1 MYLLKL
7 DTVVSCGDTSWV
19 QEGCLYGENFMQLI
33 TVARWLQWL
42 ACPLPT
48 GRRWLRLGSD
58 PGGSV
63 GGVPDHA

>member
-1 MYLLKL
+1 MIQYE
-7 DTVVSCGDTSWV
+7 VISV
-19 QEGCLYGENFMQLI
+19 
-33 TVARWLQWL
+33 TVAEWLQWL

-48 GRRWLRLGSD
+48 GRRWLGLGSN